1 MRPVI
6 GITSYVEQAKWLVWE
21 SQVALAPM
29 TYVEAIQ
36 RAGGRPVIVP
46 PMPEGV
52 DETLALLDGIVFS
65 GGSDIGPERYG
76 ADAHPQTKNVRSWR
90 DDAELPLLEGALAR
104 DIPTLAICRGMQLL
118 NVVRGGDLHQHLP
131 ELVGH
136 EEHKQVPTVFGG
148 HEVRLDPASRAGALL
163 GERAHIRSHHHQA
176 PDRLGDGLTA
186 FAWADDGTVEGIEDT
201 TRRFALGVLWHP
213 EAGEDMRLFEGLV
226 AAAREYRA
234 QRRDP
239 GA

>member
-21 SQVALAPM
+21 NEVALAPM
-29 TYVEAIQ
+29 TYVEAIR
-36 RAGGRPVIVP
+36 RAGGRPVILP

-52 DETLALLDGIVFS
+52 DETLASLDGIVFS

-76 ADAHPQTKNVRSWR
+76 ADAHPQTKNVRNWR

-131 ELVGH
+131 DLVGH
-136 EEHKQVPTVFGG
+136 EEHKQMPIVFGG
-148 HEVRLDPASRAGALL
+148 HEVRIDPGSRAGALL
-163 GERAHIRSHHHQA
+163 GEHAHIRSHHHQA

-186 FAWADDGTVEGIEDT
+186 FAWAEDGTVEGIEDAR
-201 TRRFALGVLWHP
+201 RRFALGVLWHP
-213 EAGEDMRLFEGLV
+213 EAGEDLRLFGGLV
-226 AAAREYRA
+226 AAALVYRA
-234 QRRDP
+234 QRLGL